1 MENTLCSEICNELM
15 HPDWIGKDK
24 IESPDKLIYA
34 FDIAW
39 CVWHYEDMKE
49 RL

>member
-1 MENTLCSEICNELM
+1 MKCNVCNLYLSS
-15 HPDWIGKDK
+15 HFIH
-24 IESPDKLIYA
+24 DKLIYA
-34 FDIAW
+34 FDKAW